1 MKLMRV
7 DRILIADDHVVV
19 RTGLRAVMK
28 DMYPFAQ
35 FDEAV
40 NGARVMELVKS
51 NDYNLIVLDITM
63 PETDSIA
70 LVTDLFAHK
79 ENSRVL
85 IFSMNQETLYAKRY
99 MKMGVLGYL
108 HKESEGDEIRKAIG
122 SVLNG
127 TIYMSPNLKKFLY
140 EDMLQR
146 RTDNPFEK
154 LSSREIEIAKY
165 LLRGYSHSEIK
176 KTLNLHSST
185 IGTHKIRFFEKL
197 KIKNI
202 FELRELARIYQ
213 LDLH

>member
-1 MKLMRV
+1 MRV

-19 RTGLRAVMK
+19 RHGLRALMK
-28 DMYPFAQ
+28 DLYPFAE

-40 NGARVMELVKS
+40 NGTRVTALVQS
-51 NDYNLIVLDITM
+51 NDYNIIVLDITM
-63 PETDSIA
+63 PETDCIE
-70 LVTDLFAHK
+70 LVTNILAYK
-79 ENSRVL
+79 EKSRIL
-85 IFSMNQETLYAKRY
+85 IFSMNAETLYAKRY
-99 MKMGVLGYL
+99 LKLGVLGYL
-108 HKESEGDEIRKAIG
+108 HKESEGEEIRKAIG

-140 EDMLQR
+140 DDMLQR

-165 LLRGYSHSEIK
+165 LLRGYSHSDIK
-176 KTLNLHSST
+176 KELKLHSST

-202 FELRELARIYQ
+202 FELRELARIYK
-213 LDLH
+213 LDLN

>member
-1 MKLMRV
+1 MRV

-19 RTGLRAVMK
+19 RTGLKAIMK
-28 DMYPFAQ
+28 GLCPFAQ
-35 FDEAV
+35 VDEAV
-40 NGARVMELVKS
+40 NGPQVMELVKS

-70 LVTDLFAHK
+70 LVTDLFAYK
-79 ENSRVL
+79 EKSRIL
-85 IFSMNQETLYAKRY
+85 IFSMNAETLYAKRY
-99 MKMGVLGYL
+99 LKLGVLGYL
-108 HKESEGDEIRKAIG
+108 HKESEWEEIKKAIE

-127 TIYMSPNLKKFLY
+127 TIYMSETLKKFLY
-140 EDMLQR
+140 EDLLQR

-154 LSSREIEIAKY
+154 LSSREIQIAKY

-176 KTLNLHSST
+176 KTLNIHSST

-197 KIKNI
+197 KIKNL

-213 LDLH
+213 VDLN

>member
-1 MKLMRV
+1 MRV

-35 FDEAV
+35 FDEAI
-40 NGARVMELVKS
+40 NGSQVMERVKRE
-51 NDYNLIVLDITM
+51 DYNLIVLDITM

-70 LVTDLFAHK
+70 LVTDLFAHR

-85 IFSMNQETLYAKRY
+85 IFSMNPETLYAKRY
-99 MKMGVLGYL
+99 MKLGVLGYL
-108 HKESEGDEIRKAIG
+108 HKESEGEEIRKAIG

-127 TIYMSPNLKKFLY
+127 TIYMSPTLKKFLY

-213 LDLH
+213 LDVS

>member
-1 MKLMRV
+1 MRV

-63 PETDSIA
+63 PETDSIT
-70 LVTDLFAHK
+70 LVTDLFSHR

-85 IFSMNQETLYAKRY
+85 IFSMNPETLYAKRY

-176 KTLNLHSST
+176 KTLKLHSST

-213 LDLH
+213 IDVN